1 MQLLCTKSNKWTQ
14 QGAVYDVV
22 NDDGFCYYIEV
33 SLPVIDGWRENPP
46 IELADVRID
55 DLKFYCGQ
63 PTGTAEFVVY
73 EEMEA

>member
-1 MQLLCTKSNKWTQ
+1 MKLLCTQSNKWTR

-22 NDDGFCYYIEV
+22 NNDGFCYYIEV
-33 SLPVIDGWRENPP
+33 SLPAQGWRTNPT

-63 PTGTAEFVVY
+63 PTGTAEFAVY

>member
-63 PTGTAEFVVY
+63 PTGTAEFEVY

>member
-1 MQLLCTKSNKWTQ
+1 MKLLCTKANRWTQ

-22 NDDGFCYYIEV
+22 NDDGFCYSIEV
-33 SLPVIDGWRENPP
+33 SLPAQGWRTEPQVE
-46 IELADVRID
+46 IADVRID

-63 PTGTAEFVVY
+63 PTGTAEFEVY